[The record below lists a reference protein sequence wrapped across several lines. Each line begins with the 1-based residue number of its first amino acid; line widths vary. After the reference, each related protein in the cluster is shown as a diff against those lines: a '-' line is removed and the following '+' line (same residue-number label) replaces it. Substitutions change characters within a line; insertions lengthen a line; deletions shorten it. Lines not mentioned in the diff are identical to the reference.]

1 MVESIIMDSQ
11 RMSRAFAL
19 VTELYQNDIRKASGA
34 WGLHHPLGVCELV
47 MSLGADEDTC
57 IGALFHDVAE
67 DKGGEEMLSRIRAEF
82 GERVETIVRDC
93 SDTIP
98 TDYSVKEP
106 WMERKV
112 KHLIHIKD
120 GMIPESRLVLTADT
134 LHNCRDHIRGFR
146 ANGMNWWNNFRAN
159 VYEDRE
165 RTPEII
171 AVSSMWYLRAKYECL
186 VWASKN
192 KLKNALLVEL
202 DDACNQLID
211 LNSHLFVKYISVFS
225 YADAKMLEISDAG
238 N

>member
-1 MVESIIMDSQ
+1 MVESTIMDSQ

-34 WGLHHPLGVCELV
+34 LGLHHPLGVCELV

-112 KHLIHIKD
+112 KHLMHIKD
-120 GMIPESRLVLTADT
+120 GMIPESQLVLTADT

-146 ANGMNWWNNFRAN
+146 ANGMNWWKNFRAN

-165 RTPEII
+165 MTPEIV
-171 AVSSMWYLRAKYECL
+171 AASSMWYLREKYKCL
-186 VWASKN
+186 VQASKN
-192 KLKNALLVEL
+192 KLKNMLLVEL
-202 DDACNQLID
+202 HDACGQLID
-211 LNSHLFVKYISVFS
+211 LNSVVFIKYSYVFN
-225 YADAKMLEISDAG
+225 YADDKMLEISNAG